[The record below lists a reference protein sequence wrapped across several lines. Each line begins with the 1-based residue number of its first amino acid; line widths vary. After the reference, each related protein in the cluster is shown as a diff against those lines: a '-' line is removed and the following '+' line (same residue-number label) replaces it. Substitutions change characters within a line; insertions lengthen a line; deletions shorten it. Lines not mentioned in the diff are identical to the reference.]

1 MAEAASLECVSFA
14 TQKSGSQKVKHVFV
28 DRAAIEI
35 SKFFSFPFAAW
46 SNLAVAEGRRIYSFQ
61 DTYGHYVEKKS
72 KKSQRTTYML
82 LVAYGKYG
90 R

>member
-35 SKFFSFPFAAW
+35 SKFFHFLLLPDQTGRSLTPKIFPVPAKGFA
-46 SNLAVAEGRRIYSFQ
+46 VPI
-61 DTYGHYVEKKS
+61 
-72 KKSQRTTYML
+72 SQPKI
-82 LVAYGKYG
+82 AAA
-90 R
+90 